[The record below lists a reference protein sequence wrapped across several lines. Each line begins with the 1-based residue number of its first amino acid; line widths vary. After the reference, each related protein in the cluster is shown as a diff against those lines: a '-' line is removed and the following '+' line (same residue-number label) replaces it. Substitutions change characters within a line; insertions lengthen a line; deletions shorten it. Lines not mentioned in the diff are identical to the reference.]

1 MDSVYTSLKHHFDGG
16 AGASAD
22 LYYDENEIAEME
34 DELYDDNALPSPPY
48 KHWINH
54 EMQMDVTSLH
64 LYILEAKTLRP
75 KRVFEQLC

>member
-1 MDSVYTSLKHHFDGG
+1 MKSQVTVILMILFCRYSDVITECWYPPTARPTMDSVYASLKHHFDGG

-48 KHWINH
+48 KH
-54 EMQMDVTSLH
+54 
-64 LYILEAKTLRP
+64 
-75 KRVFEQLC
+75 